1 VYKLICAGREG
12 IDDPHFK
19 KMKAYPGETFLHVA
33 SCTNTFTTVMSG
45 VAKLLNASLA
55 VMSEAEIATNRLCKQ
70 A

>member
-1 VYKLICAGREG
+1 
-12 IDDPHFK
+12 
-19 KMKAYPGETFLHVA
+19 MKAYPGETFLHVA

-55 VMSEAEIATNRLCKQ
+55 VMSDAEIATNRLCKQ